1 MVDESPTGSFKGLIS
16 KILEDHMSRT
26 DPPLLLKNGSQF
38 KKNLEVVSVLK
49 LTSLALTVLVLAF
62 WHI

>member
-1 MVDESPTGSFKGLIS
+1 MVDERTTGSFKGLIS
-16 KILEDHMSRT
+16 KVLEDHRSRT

-38 KKNLEVVSVLK
+38 KKNLEVVSVFK
-49 LTSLALTVLVLAF
+49 LTSLALVLAL

>member
-16 KILEDHMSRT
+16 KILEDHRSRT

>member
-16 KILEDHMSRT
+16 KVLEDHRRRT
-26 DPPLLLKNGSQF
+26 DPPPLLLENGAQF

-49 LTSLALTVLVLAF
+49 LT
-62 WHI
+62 